1 MRSRWVRGVVLWT
14 LALLGVAIVLAVV
27 AVTSLM
33 DAQQRCFFEYPS
45 VACPDGQDW
54 RVGLLTFAFFGVPVI
69 WLVGAV
75 VAIVGRVLA
84 RRQRG
89 ARGRRRRLPTWRPFR
104 ARRDP
109 GKAHLERGR
118 SDRPERE

>member
-1 MRSRWVRGVVLWT
+1 MRSRWVRRVVLWT
-14 LALLGVAIVLAVV
+14 LALIVAAIVLAVV
-27 AVTSLM
+27 AVASLM
-33 DAQQRCFFEYPS
+33 DAQQACFFEYPF

-75 VAIVGRVLA
+75 VAIVGRMLA

-89 ARGRRRRLPTWRPFR
+89 ARGRRRRLPTRRPFR
-104 ARRDP
+104 APRDP

>member
-1 MRSRWVRGVVLWT
+1 VLWT
-14 LALLGVAIVLAVV
+14 LALVVVAIVLALI
-27 AVTSLM
+27 AVSSLM

-75 VAIVGRVLA
+75 AAIVGPVLA
-84 RRQRG
+84 RRQRE
-89 ARGRRRRLPTWRPFR
+89 ARHPRRRR
-104 ARRDP
+104 
-109 GKAHLERGR
+109 
-118 SDRPERE
+118 

>member
-14 LALLGVAIVLAVV
+14 LALMVVAIVLAVV
-27 AVTSLM
+27 AVASLM

-75 VAIVGRVLA
+75 VSIVGRVLA

-89 ARGRRRRLPTWRPFR
+89 ARHPPRRR
-104 ARRDP
+104 
-109 GKAHLERGR
+109 
-118 SDRPERE
+118 

>member
-1 MRSRWVRGVVLWT
+1 MRSRWARGVVLWT
-14 LALLGVAIVLAVV
+14 LALVVVAIVLALI
-27 AVTSLM
+27 AVSSLM

-75 VAIVGRVLA
+75 AAIVGPVLA
-84 RRQRG
+84 RRQRE
-89 ARGRRRRLPTWRPFR
+89 ARHPRRRR
-104 ARRDP
+104 
-109 GKAHLERGR
+109 
-118 SDRPERE
+118 

>member
-14 LALLGVAIVLAVV
+14 LALMVVAIVLAVV
-27 AVTSLM
+27 AVASLM

-75 VAIVGRVLA
+75 AAIVGRVFA
-84 RRQRG
+84 RRQRQ
-89 ARGRRRRLPTWRPFR
+89 ARHPPRRR
-104 ARRDP
+104 
-109 GKAHLERGR
+109 
-118 SDRPERE
+118 

>member
-14 LALLGVAIVLAVV
+14 LALMVVAIVLAVV
-27 AVTSLM
+27 AVASLM

-75 VAIVGRVLA
+75 AAIVGPVLA
-84 RRQRG
+84 RRQRE
-89 ARGRRRRLPTWRPFR
+89 ARHPRRRR
-104 ARRDP
+104 
-109 GKAHLERGR
+109 
-118 SDRPERE
+118 

>member
-1 MRSRWVRGVVLWT
+1 MRSRWARGLVLWT
-14 LALLGVAIVLAVV
+14 LALLVVAIVLSVV

-45 VACPDGQDW
+45 VACPHGRDW

-69 WLVGAV
+69 WLVGVV

-84 RRQRG
+84 KRQRE
-89 ARGRRRRLPTWRPFR
+89 RRP
-104 ARRDP
+104 
-109 GKAHLERGR
+109 
-118 SDRPERE
+118 

>member
-1 MRSRWVRGVVLWT
+1 MAKRWVRGVVLWT
-14 LALLGVAIVLAVV
+14 LALLVVAIVLAVV

-75 VAIVGRVLA
+75 AAIVGRVLA
-84 RRQRG
+84 RRQRE
-89 ARGRRRRLPTWRPFR
+89 ARHPPRRR
-104 ARRDP
+104 
-109 GKAHLERGR
+109 
-118 SDRPERE
+118 